1 MRVGV
6 VGCGGMGT
14 THLRAL
20 RSLKE
25 TMGVEV
31 TAIADIRSMCRE
43 RAATVWPDAR
53 QYERAMDLIKEA
65 DVDWVH
71 ICLPSDLH
79 AEHAIAALD
88 AGRHVFIEK
97 PVCLNGED
105 AKALLEAKKRSGKTV
120 MVGHVVRWFAAY
132 EYLKKVYDSKEYGEL
147 KSIVMKRVGSHP
159 TNGIDNW
166 FLDWR
171 RSGGVMMD
179 LHIHDLDFLRYM
191 IGEPDSRHMCV
202 SSFEDGTPNQMVAAY
217 EFGNVWACAEACWD
231 RSTSMKFTSTYRAS
245 FENATVVYGGR
256 DEDGVT
262 IYPVEGDS
270 HTVSLSSEAESEAG
284 QTEINVS
291 TISPYCAEDIY
302 FVTCLKNGI
311 EPEKASLETAVRS
324 ALLAKEELDE
334 ALEILKNKKNQ

>member
-105 AKALLEAKKRSGKTV
+105 AKALLEAKKRSGKQIYT
-120 MVGHVVRWFAAY
+120 A
-132 EYLKKVYDSKEYGEL
+132 
-147 KSIVMKRVGSHP
+147 
-159 TNGIDNW
+159 
-166 FLDWR
+166 
-171 RSGGVMMD
+171 RSPGFPD
-179 LHIHDLDFLRYM
+179 RSCSRNCARSYRIH
-191 IGEPDSRHMCV
+191 
-202 SSFEDGTPNQMVAAY
+202 
-217 EFGNVWACAEACWD
+217 AEAFC
-231 RSTSMKFTSTYRAS
+231 
-245 FENATVVYGGR
+245 
-256 DEDGVT
+256 
-262 IYPVEGDS
+262 
-270 HTVSLSSEAESEAG
+270 SLSG
-284 QTEINVS
+284 
-291 TISPYCAEDIY
+291 
-302 FVTCLKNGI
+302 
-311 EPEKASLETAVRS
+311 
-324 ALLAKEELDE
+324 
-334 ALEILKNKKNQ
+334 